1 MRVSIAVVR
10 DPVLAVSTVAIV
22 VAHHSFVALVY
33 ELSLPLLLGLVD
45 ISGSNSFDSI
55 LLDLSHNLHLGVGLF
70 GQVFGAFIHR
80 WRLHHLDLVLTQ
92 LVHLAKWVVEYH
104 TRRGQEVRLVVFAVV
119 HVLHHIYLLLMVEDL
134 QIVDLLFA

>member
-1 MRVSIAVVR
+1 M
-10 DPVLAVSTVAIV
+10 
-22 VAHHSFVALVY
+22 
-33 ELSLPLLLGLVD
+33 LGLVD

-55 LLDLSHNLHLGVGLF
+55 LLDLSHDLHLGVGLF

-80 WRLHHLDLVLTQ
+80 RRLHHLDLVLTQ
-92 LVHLAKWVVEYH
+92 LVHLAKWVVEYY